1 MNYLISLLSQE
12 EKGLLRNHVEKNRA
26 EPRHEAIQS
35 ASALDHCFLIES
47 GIASVV
53 LASPRGQQ
61 GGSGVVGLE
70 GMVQVSTLTA
80 GGQMPA
86 EVIIQVKGSGLEIPF
101 ECFRQVFRESTDFRE
116 IPPALPAVILRATR
130 IYSTVERNPS
140 P

>member
-53 LASPRGQQ
+53 LASP
-61 GGSGVVGLE
+61 E
-70 GMVQVSTLTA
+70 GNR
-80 GGQMPA
+80 A
-86 EVIIQVKGSGLEIPF
+86 EVASLGWKEW
-101 ECFRQVFRESTDFRE
+101 FR
-116 IPPALPAVILRATR
+116 
-130 IYSTVERNPS
+130 
-140 P
+140 